1 MIPFDKL
8 PADAVRELVRIVV
21 TSLTAGK
28 STQPGSTDAAIQ
40 KIIDEEIAMQ
50 RLSFGKAAAADALSP
65 RLRRVLPLL
74 LQGREIKAIAHQL
87 NLSSY
92 TIQEY
97 VQDIYRHF
105 GVYRRAELQSLFSG
119 FAISQPDTPSSTAK
133 IFQSTKDARTVELQS
148 GK

>member
-1 MIPFDKL
+1 MIPLDKL

-21 TSLTAGK
+21 TSLTAGIPPK
-28 STQPGSTDAAIQ
+28 PESTDAAIQ
-40 KIIDEEIAMQ
+40 KIIDEEISRQ
-50 RLSFGKAAAADALSP
+50 RLSPGKAAAADTLSP

-74 LQGREIKAIAHQL
+74 LQGREIKAIARQL

-119 FAISQPDTPSSTAK
+119 FAISQPDTPSFTTRKTSK
-133 IFQSTKDARTVELQS
+133 LQGCAHS
-148 GK
+148 